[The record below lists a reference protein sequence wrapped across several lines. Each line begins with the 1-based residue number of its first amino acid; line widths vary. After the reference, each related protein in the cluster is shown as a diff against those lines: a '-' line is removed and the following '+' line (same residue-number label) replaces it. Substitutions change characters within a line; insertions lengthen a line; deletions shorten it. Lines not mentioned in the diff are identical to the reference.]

1 MVERGPSMTPRARR
15 AVWLV
20 VLGLVGCLA
29 VAPLHAKKPEDVVLA
44 QDEIPEDL
52 LLDVGI
58 QILDPGL
65 PDEDPDSL
73 EEQGIYA
80 GVRNSEARF
89 IPYHLKNTLE
99 ATGQWGAVRV
109 VPDEVQAG
117 ELRISGEILL
127 STGKTLVVRIVAVD
141 SSGRVWREKKY
152 KQDANN
158 MAYRDGDDVVEV
170 EDPYQD
176 MYDRIANDL
185 LEARQKLDDDE
196 IRELREI
203 TNLKFAA
210 DLVPEAYD
218 GYLRVNKK
226 GRFSIERLPSEDD
239 PMLDRLDL
247 VRERDYLFVDTL
259 NEYYSDFYARMSDPY
274 DNWRSASYEE
284 QVQLQE
290 IRREARM
297 KKIFGGLL
305 LLGAALSDGGSSA
318 ARVARD
324 AAAISGVIVLKN
336 GIDQGKEAKI
346 NREALKELVASLNA
360 ELEPVLVDIDGQTVR
375 LEGSAEAQYAEWRR
389 TLARI
394 FATETGFSSVPD
406 ADVSHGRA
414 DVSEN

>member
-1 MVERGPSMTPRARR
+1 MKPRSGGTFWPVLLLLLLCVAVGP
-15 AVWLV
+15 LE
-20 VLGLVGCLA
+20 
-29 VAPLHAKKPEDVVLA
+29 AKKPQDVILA
-44 QDEIPEDL
+44 QEEIPEDL

-65 PDEDPDSL
+65 PEEDPDAL

-80 GVRNSEARF
+80 GVRKSEARF

-99 ATGQWGAVRV
+99 STGQWGAVRV
-109 VPDEVQAG
+109 VPAGVQAG
-117 ELRISGEILL
+117 ELRVSGEILL
-127 STGKTLVVRIVAVD
+127 STGKTLVVQIVAVD
-141 SSGRVWREKKY
+141 SRGHVWREKRY
-152 KQDANN
+152 KQNANE
-158 MAYRDGDDVVEV
+158 MAYREGEDVIEI

-176 MYDRIANDL
+176 LYDRIANDL
-185 LEARQKLDDDE
+185 LEARQKLDDDD

-203 TNLKFAA
+203 TRLKFAA
-210 DLVPEAYD
+210 DLVPEAFD
-218 GYLRVNKK
+218 GYLSQDKK
-226 GRFSIERLPSEDD
+226 GRYRIDRLPSVDD
-239 PMLDRLDL
+239 PMINRLAM

-259 NEYYSDFYARMSDPY
+259 NEYYSDFYARMGDPY
-274 DNWRSASYEE
+274 DKWRSASYEE

-346 NREALKELVASLNA
+346 NREALRELVASLDA
-360 ELEPVLVDIDGQTVR
+360 ELEPVLVDVDGQTLR

-389 TLARI
+389 MLGRI
-394 FATETGFSSVPD
+394 FATETGFSSDPD
-406 ADVSHGRA
+406 PDVSRERA